1 MTVNA
6 SINESKFASLVRQLT
21 NLQLIIC
28 ELVLGTLAV
37 CISVDALLR
46 WSFNWSILVV
56 DELGG
61 YALVCL
67 AFFGFSIALHEKALF
82 RVDAFYDWLSPINRA
97 RYQLAFDTLALAF
110 MLLLLWHFWGLVTRS
125 HAKEISALTILR
137 TPLWIPQLLMVVGAL
152 STTLVLVVHI
162 INDWKMLFNTDRKEV
177 LNG

>member
-1 MTVNA
+1 MDA
-6 SINESKFASLVRQLT
+6 SLDESKFASLVRKLT

-28 ELVLGTLAV
+28 ELVLGALAV
-37 CISVDALLR
+37 CISLDALLR
-46 WSFNWSILVV
+46 WSINWSILVV

-97 RYQLAFDTLALAF
+97 RFQLVFDILTLAF

-125 HAKEISALTILR
+125 HAKEISALTMLR
-137 TPLWIPQLLMVVGAL
+137 TPIWIPQLLMVVGAC
-152 STTLVLVVHI
+152 STSLVLIVHV
-162 INDWKMLFNTDRKEV
+162 INDYKMVFKTNRKEAI
-177 LNG
+177 NG

>member
-1 MTVNA
+1 MPVNA
-6 SINESKFASLVRQLT
+6 SIDESRFASLVRKLT

-28 ELVLGTLAV
+28 ELVLGALAV

-46 WSFNWSILVV
+46 WSINWSILIV

-97 RYQLAFDTLALAF
+97 RYQLVFDTLALAF

-162 INDWKMLFNTDRKEV
+162 INDYKLLFKTDRKEV

>member
-1 MTVNA
+1 MPVDA
-6 SINESKFASLVRQLT
+6 SLDESKFASLVRKLT

-28 ELVLGTLAV
+28 ELVLGALAV
-37 CISVDALLR
+37 GISLDALLR
-46 WSFNWSILVV
+46 WSINWSFLVV

-97 RYQLAFDTLALAF
+97 RYQLVFDILTLAF

-137 TPLWIPQLLMVVGAL
+137 TPIWIPQLLMVIGAF
-152 STTLVLVVHI
+152 STSLVLIVHV
-162 INDWKMLFNTDRKEV
+162 INDYKMVFKTNRKES

>member
-1 MTVNA
+1 MPVDA
-6 SINESKFASLVRQLT
+6 SLDESKFARLVKKLT

-28 ELVLGTLAV
+28 ELVLGLLAV
-37 CISVDALLR
+37 CITLDALLR
-46 WSFNWSILVV
+46 WSINWSILVV

-97 RYQLAFDTLALAF
+97 RFQLVFDILTLVF

-137 TPLWIPQLLMVVGAL
+137 TPLWIPQLLMVVGAF
-152 STTLVLVVHI
+152 STSLVLVLHV
-162 INDWKMLFNTDRKEV
+162 INDYKILFRSNGKWV

>member
-1 MTVNA
+1 MTLNT
-6 SINESKFASLVRQLT
+6 SIDESKFASLIRKLT

-46 WSFNWSILVV
+46 WSVNWSILVV

-82 RVDAFYDWLSPINRA
+82 RVDAFYDWLSPLNRV
-97 RYQLAFDTLALAF
+97 RYQLVFDTVALAF
-110 MLLLLWHFWGLVTRS
+110 MLLLLWHFWGLMMRS

-137 TPLWIPQLLMVVGAL
+137 TPLWIPQLLMVIGAL
-152 STTLVLVVHI
+152 STSLVLILHA
-162 INDWKMLFNTDRKEV
+162 INDCKTLFKNTSNEV

>member
-1 MTVNA
+1 MNT
-6 SINESKFASLVRQLT
+6 SIDESKFASLIRKLT

-37 CISVDALLR
+37 CISLDALLR
-46 WSFNWSILVV
+46 WSVNWSILVV

-82 RVDAFYDWLSPINRA
+82 RVDAFYDWLSPLNRV
-97 RYQLAFDTLALAF
+97 RYQLVFDTVALAF
-110 MLLLLWHFWGLVTRS
+110 MLLLLWHFWGLVMRS

-137 TPLWIPQLLMVVGAL
+137 TPLWIPQLLMVIGAL
-152 STTLVLVVHI
+152 STSLVLILHV
-162 INDWKMLFNTDRKEV
+162 INDCKTLFKNTSNEV

>member
-6 SINESKFASLVRQLT
+6 CINESKFASLVRKLT

-28 ELVLGTLAV
+28 ELVLGTLAI

-46 WSFNWSILVV
+46 WSVNWSILVV

-97 RYQLAFDTLALAF
+97 RFQLVFDVLTLAF

-137 TPLWIPQLLMVVGAL
+137 TPIWIPQLLMVVGAL
-152 STTLVLVVHI
+152 STSLVLVVH
-162 INDWKMLFNTDRKEV
+162 V
-177 LNG
+177 LNDYKIVFKTNIKESLNG

>member
-162 INDWKMLFNTDRKEV
+162 INDWKMLFNTDRKEA

>member
-1 MTVNA
+1 MPVDA
-6 SINESKFASLVRQLT
+6 SLDESKFASLVRKLT

-28 ELVLGTLAV
+28 ELVLGLLAI
-37 CISVDALLR
+37 CISLDALLR
-46 WSFNWSILVV
+46 WSINWSILVV

-97 RYQLAFDTLALAF
+97 RFQLVFDILTLAF

-137 TPLWIPQLLMVVGAL
+137 TPIWIPQLLMVVGAF
-152 STTLVLVVHI
+152 STCLVLVVHV
-162 INDWKMLFNTDRKEV
+162 INDYKMVFKTNRKES

>member
-1 MTVNA
+1 VNA

-46 WSFNWSILVV
+46 WSVNWSILVV

-97 RYQLAFDTLALAF
+97 RYQLAFDALALAF

>member
-152 STTLVLVVHI
+152 STTLVLVVHS
-162 INDWKMLFNTDRKEV
+162 INDWKMLFNTDRKEA

>member
-1 MTVNA
+1 MPMNA
-6 SINESKFASLVRQLT
+6 SVDESRFASLVRKLT

-46 WSFNWSILVV
+46 WSVNWSILVV

-67 AFFGFSIALHEKALF
+67 AFFGFSVALHEKALF

-97 RYQLAFDTLALAF
+97 RYQLVFDTLALAF

-137 TPLWIPQLLMVVGAL
+137 TPIWIPQLLMVVGAF
-152 STTLVLVVHI
+152 STSLVLVVHI
-162 INDWKMLFNTDRKEV
+162 INDCKMLFTTNRKEA

>member
-6 SINESKFASLVRQLT
+6 SINESTFASLVRQLT

-162 INDWKMLFNTDRKEV
+162 INDWKMLFNTDRKEA

>member
-1 MTVNA
+1 MPVDA
-6 SINESKFASLVRQLT
+6 SLDESKFASLVRKLT

-28 ELVLGTLAV
+28 ELVLGALAV
-37 CISVDALLR
+37 CISLDALLR
-46 WSFNWSILVV
+46 WSVNWSILVV

-97 RYQLAFDTLALAF
+97 RFQFVFDILTLAF

-125 HAKEISALTILR
+125 HAKEISALTMLR
-137 TPLWIPQLLMVVGAL
+137 TPIWIPQLLMVVGAC
-152 STTLVLVVHI
+152 STSLVLVVHV
-162 INDWKMLFNTDRKEV
+162 INDYKMVFKTNRKEA

>member
-1 MTVNA
+1 MNT
-6 SINESKFASLVRQLT
+6 SIDESKFASLIRKLT

-46 WSFNWSILVV
+46 WSVNWSILVV

-82 RVDAFYDWLSPINRA
+82 RVDAFYDWLSPLNRV
-97 RYQLAFDTLALAF
+97 RYQLVFDTVALAF
-110 MLLLLWHFWGLVTRS
+110 MLLLLWHFWGLVMRS

-137 TPLWIPQLLMVVGAL
+137 TPLWIPQLLMVIGAL
-152 STTLVLVVHI
+152 STSLVLILHV
-162 INDWKMLFNTDRKEV
+162 INDCKTLFKNTSNEV

>member
-1 MTVNA
+1 MDA
-6 SINESKFASLVRQLT
+6 SLDESKFASLVRKLT

-28 ELVLGTLAV
+28 ELVLGALAV
-37 CISVDALLR
+37 CISLDALLR
-46 WSFNWSILVV
+46 WSVNWSILVV

-97 RYQLAFDTLALAF
+97 RFQFVFDILTLAF

-125 HAKEISALTILR
+125 HAKEISALTMLR
-137 TPLWIPQLLMVVGAL
+137 TPIWIPQLLMVVGAC
-152 STTLVLVVHI
+152 STSLVLVVHV
-162 INDWKMLFNTDRKEV
+162 INDYKMVFKTNRKEA

>member
-1 MTVNA
+1 MTVNT
-6 SINESKFASLVRQLT
+6 SIDESKFASLIRKLT

-46 WSFNWSILVV
+46 WSVNWSILVV

-82 RVDAFYDWLSPINRA
+82 RVDAFYDWLSPLNRV
-97 RYQLAFDTLALAF
+97 RYQLVFDTVALAF
-110 MLLLLWHFWGLVTRS
+110 MLLLLWHFWGLVMRS

-137 TPLWIPQLLMVVGAL
+137 TPLWIPQLLMVIGAL
-152 STTLVLVVHI
+152 STSLVLILHV
-162 INDWKMLFNTDRKEV
+162 INDCKTLFKNTSNEV